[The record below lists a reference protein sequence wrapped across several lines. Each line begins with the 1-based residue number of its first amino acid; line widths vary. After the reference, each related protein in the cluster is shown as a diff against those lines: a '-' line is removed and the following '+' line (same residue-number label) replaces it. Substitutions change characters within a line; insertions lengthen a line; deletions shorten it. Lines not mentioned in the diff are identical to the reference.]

1 MPWNTVLT
9 KSPNN
14 ARDFPI
20 SCSVFL
26 YGFFIAQA
34 DVTHAVI
41 QRLFLATVLHD
52 FNLISRE
59 EQGMKHR
66 SSWLSAVKNSQES
79 DKQLHCWDY
88 FRDKNS
94 SNSCLLWLLLSCFFF
109 LFLFLIR
116 KKRGFFFFF
125 LRCGLVIYVVR
136 KRSLLPVLWSQSCFD
151 SWSTERFHLLS
162 PSFSP
167 ILHSLNTQTWNAVGR
182 RESKFMSSLIP
193 DRQLCGSYLQEKFTP
208 QRSV

>member
-1 MPWNTVLT
+1 MPWNAVLT

-41 QRLFLATVLHD
+41 QRLFLATLLHD

-59 EQGMKHR
+59 EQGMKHP

-94 SNSCLLWLLLSCFFF
+94 SNSCLLWPPLRS
-109 LFLFLIR
+109 
-116 KKRGFFFFF
+116 FFFFF
-125 LRCGLVIYVVR
+125 FIRKKTRLAFFLSCGLVIYAVR

-151 SWSTERFHLLS
+151 SWSTGRFHLLS
-162 PSFSP
+162 ASFSP
-167 ILHSLNTQTWNAVGR
+167 VLHSLNVQTWNAVGR
-182 RESKFMSSLIP
+182 RESKFTSSLIP